1 MTLQETTM
9 ILNLLK
15 TNYPNA
21 FKDKNA
27 EDIVLMRNLW
37 QSQFKSTDAK
47 DVNIA
52 VQMHMHTSQYMPK
65 ISEIVELLPTN
76 EKALEMKDDPKKIKA
91 LQKLCMGYQDV
102 LRKCDAEH
110 RLPTNEDFRPYR
122 EQYEKETGEKLH

>member
-21 FKDKNA
+21 FKDKSA

-52 VQMHMHTSQYMPK
+52 VQRHIHTSQYMPK
-65 ISEIVELLPTN
+65 ISEIAGLLPTN
-76 EKALEMKDDPKKIKA
+76 ENALEMKDDPKKIKA

-102 LRKCDAEH
+102 LRKCEAEH

>member
-21 FKDKNA
+21 FKDKSE

-37 QSQFKSTDAK
+37 QSQFKSTDAR

-52 VQMHMHTSQYMPK
+52 VQMHIHTSQYMPK

-76 EKALEMKDDPKKIKA
+76 ENALEMKDDPKKIKA

-110 RLPTNEDFRPYR
+110 RLPTNEDFIPYR